1 MRSVSIKIII
11 VFAVLMAIW
20 FFVRVVRF
28 LFPMV
33 LLAIVLGYLWDWA
46 SQKENDKYDDYDE
59 V

>member
-46 SQKENDKYDDYDE
+46 SQTENDKYDDYDE

>member
-1 MRSVSIKIII
+1 MSSVSIKIII

-46 SQKENDKYDDYDE
+46 SQNENDKYDDFDE